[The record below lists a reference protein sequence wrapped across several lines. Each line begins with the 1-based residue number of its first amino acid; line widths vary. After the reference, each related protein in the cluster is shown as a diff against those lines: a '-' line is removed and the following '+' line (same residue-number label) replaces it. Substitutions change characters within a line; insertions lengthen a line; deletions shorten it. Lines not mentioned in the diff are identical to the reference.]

1 MSRVSVGAGSTG
13 TSTVFPDANV
23 TLATVFP
30 DGKVTVIVPV
40 PVLAGAELVERG
52 FVGFRGL
59 VSRSA
64 RV

>member
-1 MSRVSVGAGSTG
+1 
-13 TSTVFPDANV
+13 VFPDANV